1 MIIDLYEMLPHNVL
15 FCFWSI
21 PAILIAVI
29 MVVMAVTHNHK
40 QKKREK
46 EFEKELAEANAAP
59 AAQIPETA
67 QA

>member
-21 PAILIAVI
+21 PAMLVAAV
-29 MVVMAVTHNHK
+29 MVIMAVTHNHK

-46 EFEKELAEANAAP
+46 EFEKELAEAGAAA
-59 AAQIPETA
+59 AAQVPETV